1 MAEQH
6 VYGGNT
12 CYTPACLTQ
21 YTAPV
26 AAQVPVVF
34 GEFGE
39 TYDASS
45 CATTNTQAMINW
57 ADTHN
62 VNYEAW
68 TWDTWGNCLSLI
80 TDYNGTP
87 NGNYGTWI
95 RTHYLTFPPT

>member
-1 MAEQH
+1 MS
-6 VYGGNT
+6 
-12 CYTPACLTQ
+12 CLNQ

-39 TYDASS
+39 TYDSSS
-45 CATTNTQAMINW
+45 CATTNTQAMVNW
-57 ADTHN
+57 ADSHG

-80 TDYNGTP
+80 SDFNGTP
-87 NGNYGTWI
+87 NGAYGNWI
-95 RTHYLTFPPT
+95 RSHYLQFPPP